1 MRQAR
6 TLGLGTLLALMLAGV
21 ALAAGV
27 KVQVQHDKS
36 FDFAG
41 LTTYAWR
48 LDGANP
54 VKLLQGTDHDPEQ
67 IRKNVEPPI
76 LAAIDQALAKRGFK
90 RVPPGESDL
99 FIDYYV
105 LVGPGVSAQTHGQFV
120 GAIPEWGLPDFVMS
134 TSALKIF
141 VQGSLIIDIGSVK
154 QKTVVWRGYAEA
166 ELDSKRTQAQR
177 VKVINDVAEK
187 MLQKFPP
194 KYKPEK

>member
-1 MRQAR
+1 MKQAR
-6 TLGLGTLLALMLAGV
+6 MLALGALLAFVVAGV
-21 ALAAGV
+21 AFAAGI
-27 KVQVQHDKS
+27 KVQVQHDKT

-41 LTTYAWR
+41 LKTYHWR
-48 LDGANP
+48 LEGPNP
-54 VKLLQGTDHDPEQ
+54 VRLLQSTEHDPEQ
-67 IRKNVEPPI
+67 IRKNVEPPV

-120 GAIPEWGLPDFVMS
+120 GAIPEWGLPDFAMS
-134 TSALKIF
+134 TSALKIYM
-141 VQGSLIIDIGSVK
+141 QGSLIVDIGSVERK
-154 QKTVVWRGYAEA
+154 SVVWRGYAEA
-166 ELDSKRTQAQR
+166 ELDAKRTQAQR

-194 KYKPEK
+194 KYKPE